1 MKPMSRREAM
11 ALLAA
16 PAAARAQAAAARA
29 QAAAGGG
36 RLTIAAFSKHFHWAD
51 LPETADTCARLG
63 YEGVDLTVRK
73 GGHIA
78 PERVEED
85 LPKAVETIRKAG
97 LSLPMITTDIADT
110 QSPHAAMILK
120 TMAALRIPRYRWG
133 GFRYTG
139 SAPVPEELAGFKAR
153 VKDLAAMNKQYGV
166 CAMYHT
172 HSGRNQVG
180 ASMWDLYLL
189 LKDFSPEHVSANYDI
204 GHATVE
210 GGFGG
215 WLHSARLMLPFTR
228 GIAVKD
234 FVWKKD
240 ARRGWVPGWCGLG
253 QGMVNFKE
261 FFGLVRANGFS
272 GPVQLHMEYDELGGA
287 DRGLKAFTI
296 PKEKLLGLMKRDLDT
311 LKSLLAEA
319 KAG

>member
-1 MKPMSRREAM
+1 M
-11 ALLAA
+11 AGSAVLSAA
-16 PAAARAQAAAARA
+16 PA
-29 QAAAGGG
+29 GK

-51 LPETADTCARLG
+51 IPETADTCARLG
-63 YEGVDLTVRK
+63 YEGIDLTVRK

-78 PERVEED
+78 PERVQED
-85 LPKAVETIRKAG
+85 LPKAVEVIRKTD
-97 LSLPMITTDIADT
+97 LSVPMITTDIMDT
-110 QSPHAAMILK
+110 RSPHAETILK
-120 TMAALRIPRYRWG
+120 TMAALGIPRYRWG
-133 GFRYTG
+133 GFRYTDA
-139 SAPVPEELAGFKAR
+139 APVPAQLAGFKAR
-153 VKDLAAMNKQYGV
+153 VKDLAAMNKEHGV

-189 LKDFSPEHVSANYDI
+189 LKDFSLEQVSANYDI

-215 WLHSARLMLPFTR
+215 WLHSTRLLLPLMR

-240 ARRGWVPGWCGLG
+240 ERRGWIPGWCGLG

-261 FFGLVRANGFS
+261 FFTRVQAGGFS
-272 GPVQLHMEYDELGGA
+272 GPLQLHMEYDELGGA
-287 DRGLKAFTI
+287 DRGLKQFSI
-296 PKEKLLGLMKRDLDT
+296 SKEKLLELMKRDLDV
-311 LKSLLAEA
+311 LKSLLAA
-319 KAG
+319 ANLA

>member
-1 MKPMSRREAM
+1 MTHLSRRQAIAAM
-11 ALLAA
+11 AGSAALNAA
-16 PAAARAQAAAARA
+16 PA
-29 QAAAGGG
+29 GK

-51 LPETADTCARLG
+51 ISETADTCAMLG
-63 YEGVDLTVRK
+63 YEGIDLTVRK

-78 PERVEED
+78 PERVQED
-85 LPKAVETIRKAG
+85 LPNAVEVIRKAG
-97 LSLPMITTDIADT
+97 LSVPMITTEIVDVR
-110 QSPHAAMILK
+110 SPHAGTILK

-133 GFRYTG
+133 GFRYTEA
-139 SAPVPEELAGFKAR
+139 APVPAQLRECKAR
-153 VKDLAAMNKQYGV
+153 VKDLAALNKEHGV

-189 LKDFSPEHVSANYDI
+189 LKDFSAEQVSANYDI

-215 WLHSARLMLPFTR
+215 WLHSTRLLLPFMR

-234 FVWKKD
+234 FAWTKD
-240 ARRGWVPGWCGLG
+240 ERRGWIPGWCGLG

-261 FFGLVRANGFS
+261 FFSLVQAGGFS
-272 GPVQLHMEYDELGGA
+272 GPLQLHMEYDELGGA
-287 DRGLKAFTI
+287 DRGLKEFSI
-296 PKEKLLGLMKRDLDT
+296 PKEKLLGLMKRDLDV
-311 LKSLLAEA
+311 LKSLLAGA
-319 KAG
+319 NLA